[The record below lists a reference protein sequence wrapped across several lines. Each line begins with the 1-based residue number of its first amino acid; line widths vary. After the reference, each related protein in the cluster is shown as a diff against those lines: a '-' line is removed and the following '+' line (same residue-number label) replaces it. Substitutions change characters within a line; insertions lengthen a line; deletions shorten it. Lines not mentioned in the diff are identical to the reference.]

1 MLFYASVAHVALLR
15 SATVLEK
22 LRIWLSLATLQML
35 EALKL
40 SSHND
45 VLSITSLSLHH
56 FRNYDVAR
64 IEPEKKLVVLTGRN
78 GAGKTNILEALSL
91 LTPGRGLR
99 KAKLSEL
106 DCMTLQEPWVIAA
119 HINGMQ
125 GPAQIGT
132 GRAEE
137 EGVDKRLVKIDGK
150 VTPQTHLGKHLS
162 MLWLTPQMEQLFLEG
177 ASAGRKFLDRL
188 VYTFDPEH
196 ATRVN
201 AYELVMR
208 DRNKLLET
216 GGADSYWLES
226 LEQKMAEY
234 AAAIA
239 VARLTAID
247 NLNHTMQQSALSF
260 PKAQLAVEGFM
271 ENRFHAGESSLA
283 AETALR
289 ETLAA
294 GRARDAAVGRA
305 LEGTHR
311 SELRVFHVEKQM
323 PAESCSTGEQ
333 KALLLSIVLSQARTT
348 ALKKGL
354 VPVLLFDEIAAHLD
368 SIRRLELFEEIC
380 EIGAQTWMTGADPNL
395 FLDLKGKATFLH
407 VENGKIN

>member
-1 MLFYASVAHVALLR
+1 MMHSPASR
-15 SATVLEK
+15 
-22 LRIWLSLATLQML
+22 LAAAQDLTTDGDPAKTAPQ
-35 EALKL
+35 EI
-40 SSHND
+40 H
-45 VLSITSLSLHH
+45 TLSLHH
-56 FRNYDVAR
+56 FRNYASAR
-64 IEPEKKLVVLTGRN
+64 IEPEKKLIVLSGHN

-99 KAKLSEL
+99 KAKLNEL
-106 DCMTLQEPWVIAA
+106 DCITLQQPWAIAA
-119 HINGMQ
+119 QINGMQ
-125 GPAQIGT
+125 GRAQIGT

-137 EGVDKRLVKIDGK
+137 EGIDKRLIKIDGK
-150 VTPQTHLGKHLS
+150 IAPQTHLAKHLS

-196 ATRVN
+196 ATRIN

-216 GGADSYWLES
+216 GGGDNFWLES

-239 VARLTAID
+239 VARLTAIEQI
-247 NLNHTMQQSALSF
+247 NHTMQQSSLSF

-271 ENRFHAGESSLA
+271 ENRFQAGESSLS
-283 AETALR
+283 AEQAMR
-289 ETLAA
+289 QTLAT
-294 GRARDAAVGRA
+294 GRARDAAAGRA
-305 LEGTHR
+305 LEGVHR
-311 SELRVFHVEKQM
+311 SELKVFHVEKRM

-354 VPVLLFDEIAAHLD
+354 VPVLLFDEVAAHLD
-368 SIRRLELFEEIC
+368 GIRRLELFEEIC
-380 EIGAQTWMTGADPNL
+380 QIGAQTWMTGTDANL
-395 FLDLKGKATFLH
+395 FLDLKGKATFFH